1 MRRYSLRPYPSI
13 GSRSPRDAN
22 FISHNFNELHAD
34 LDEGFD
40 EGIGR
45 GREPFD

>member
-1 MRRYSLRPYPSI
+1 M
-13 GSRSPRDAN
+13 GSQSPRDEN
-22 FISHNFNELHAD
+22 FIPHDFNELHAD

-45 GREPFD
+45 GGVGGLGLIS